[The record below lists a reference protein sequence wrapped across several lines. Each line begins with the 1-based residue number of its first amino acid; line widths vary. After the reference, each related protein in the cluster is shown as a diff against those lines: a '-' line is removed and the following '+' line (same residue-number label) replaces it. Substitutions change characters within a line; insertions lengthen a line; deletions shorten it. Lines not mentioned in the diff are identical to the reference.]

1 MPLLYVCSKYKGQK
15 TSCLKHN
22 RKANISVFKGKVSR
36 DSEYALL
43 PNIPWVRSCVSW
55 HIVSLGSFRLETT
68 FTEVESYEAFLSKS
82 W

>member
-22 RKANISVFKGKVSR
+22 RKANIYVSKGEVSR

-43 PNIPWVRSCVSW
+43 PNILW
-55 HIVSLGSFRLETT
+55 HAGVFHDTLYHSGPFRLDD
-68 FTEVESYEAFLSKS
+68 FHRS
-82 W
+82 WMLWGIS